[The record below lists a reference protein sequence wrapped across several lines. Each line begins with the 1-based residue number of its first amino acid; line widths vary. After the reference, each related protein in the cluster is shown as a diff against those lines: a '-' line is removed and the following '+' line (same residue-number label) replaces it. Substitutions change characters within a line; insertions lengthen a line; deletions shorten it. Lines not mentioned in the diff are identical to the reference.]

1 MMIGACCVCA
11 HNLASKARIWHT
23 FAILIGIRPRLRHG
37 NGTWRRGM
45 MVGGGGWWFRVPA
58 CAWCWAFLGLED
70 LAPEALSW
78 QVHGA
83 LAYDHGCVTAVG
95 RGDVGQWLAIVYVG
109 FECRHACG
117 VVP

>member
-1 MMIGACCVCA
+1 
-11 HNLASKARIWHT
+11 
-23 FAILIGIRPRLRHG
+23 
-37 NGTWRRGM
+37 
-45 MVGGGGWWFRVPA
+45 MVGSGVCGVPA
-58 CAWCWAFLGLED
+58 CAWCWALGLED

-83 LAYDHGCVTAVG
+83 LAYDHGCVTAVA